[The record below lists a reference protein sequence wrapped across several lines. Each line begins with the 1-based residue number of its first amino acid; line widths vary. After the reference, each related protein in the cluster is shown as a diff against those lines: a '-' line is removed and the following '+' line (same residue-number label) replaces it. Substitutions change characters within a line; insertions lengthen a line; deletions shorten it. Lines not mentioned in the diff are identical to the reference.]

1 MKKALTIAGS
11 DSSGGAGIQADIKTF
26 SALGFYCSTVITI
39 LTAQN
44 TETVSD
50 IFITPSKF
58 FRNQLSFTINDI
70 KPDIIKIGVLYDN
83 SIIDVVHDSLFQ
95 SKIPI
100 VLDPVLFSGTGI
112 KLLKDSAYDNFK
124 KKNNS
129 NFFNNH
135 S

>member
-26 SALGFYCSTVITI
+26 SVLGLYCTTVLTV

-44 TETVSD
+44 TKTVSD
-50 IFITPSKF
+50 IFIIPSTF
-58 FRNQLSFTINDI
+58 FKKQLISTINDI

-83 SIIDVVHDSLFQ
+83 SIIDIVYEALYPL
-95 SKIPI
+95 KIPV

-112 KLLKDSAYDNFK
+112 NF
-124 KKNNS
+124 
-129 NFFNNH
+129 
-135 S
+135 